1 MPKIATALS
10 DTKIRTSKK
19 KEKDYAL
26 SDGNGLQLL
35 VKNTGIKVWKFIYTS
50 PTKKKRRKTTF
61 GNYPDLKLVSAREKR
76 DLMKNLGS

>member
-10 DTKIRTSKK
+10 DTKIKTAKK

-50 PTKKKRRKTTF
+50 PTIGFKFKST
-61 GNYPDLKLVSAREKR
+61 
-76 DLMKNLGS
+76 